1 MLHCFYVGH
10 RAGVLELRIARCGPT
25 SPTSAA
31 KFKFVGV
38 STDETDVLTQ
48 RWSIAV
54 ILATSLGIGAC
65 GGAPRSEEVTAPP
78 NPEALR
84 QNDRI
89 LQSIPA
95 FPGAQ
100 LEGRNDVESPR
111 GGKGAGS
118 YLYYRTDMAE
128 RAAIVDHFKTS
139 LSGWSVLKE
148 ETFPV
153 RQTVTFVRGAAWF
166 QVSAMDVTGQ
176 GGNAPPVPGYV
187 VVVNARDAGVLTPSR

>member
-1 MLHCFYVGH
+1 MDCPIWSN
-10 RAGVLELRIARCGPT
+10 IAQL
-25 SPTSAA
+25 AA
-31 KFKFVGV
+31 VKFKFVSV
-38 STDETDVLTQ
+38 PTDETDVRTQ
-48 RWSIAV
+48 RWGIAV

-65 GGAPRSEEVTAPP
+65 GGAPRSEVTAPP

-89 LQSIPA
+89 LQSVPP

-100 LEGRNDVESPR
+100 LDGRNDMESPR

-118 YLYYRTDMAE
+118 YLYYRTDMAD

-139 LSGWSVLKE
+139 LAGWSVLKE

-166 QVSAMDVTGQ
+166 QVSAMDVTGP

-187 VVVNARDAGVLTPSR
+187 VAVNARDARVLTPPR